1 MRWGKMVLFVLAAA
15 LAAGCGG
22 GLSPS
27 KSSSHR
33 QPAIS
38 GSSFPQALQATGRV
52 TVEEISYKGWQALRM
67 ENGLV
72 TVVAVPALGGRI
84 MEYKLG
90 DHPFLW
96 VNPDEFGKMYEPVT
110 SEEQR
115 QWHNFGGYKAWPAPQ
130 EQWGGPPDPLGSE
143 LDGGEWTSEIVSS
156 GGPVGEIEIVSPP
169 DDEVTGLQI
178 TRGILMFANT
188 TRVRVTET
196 FENVSDKPITWS
208 IWGVAQVP
216 GSLTPQDKFSE
227 QARIYFPLNPS
238 SRKPEGFWY
247 LSERQSEQFEPTG
260 DGQLMEVSYRGE
272 KAKIGADSMGGWIAY
287 VDGIH
292 EYAFVQRFTV
302 SELDDYPDDGATI
315 EVWTSGEDSYMEIEV
330 LSPLYTLQPN
340 EPISATQEWYAT
352 SLAGPIR
359 DTSEVAAI
367 REPLQV
373 ESVEAGLRLTGELGV
388 FAPGKIEIDLIDDAG
403 QPLSEVTTLAVD
415 PTQAVIVD
423 KTVPPVPGAV
433 AVRLRLVS
441 ERDAPIGEV
450 ARVPLVTKTA
460 QIP

>member
-1 MRWGKMVLFVLAAA
+1 M
-15 LAAGCGG
+15 
-22 GLSPS
+22 
-27 KSSSHR
+27 
-33 QPAIS
+33 
-38 GSSFPQALQATGRV
+38 
-52 TVEEISYKGWQALRM
+52 
-67 ENGLV
+67 
-72 TVVAVPALGGRI
+72 
-84 MEYKLG
+84 
-90 DHPFLW
+90 
-96 VNPDEFGKMYEPVT
+96 
-110 SEEQR
+110 
-115 QWHNFGGYKAWPAPQ
+115 
-130 EQWGGPPDPLGSE
+130 GPPDPLGSE
-143 LDGGEWTSEIVSS
+143 LVGGEWTSEIVSS
-156 GGPVGEIEIVSPP
+156 GGPVGEIELVSPP

-178 TRGILMFANT
+178 TRRILLFTNT
-188 TRVRVTET
+188 TRVQVTET
-196 FENVSDKPITWS
+196 FTNVSARPVTWS
-208 IWGVAQVP
+208 IWGVTQVP
-216 GSLTPQDKFSE
+216 GSLTSQDKFNE
-227 QARIYFPLNPS
+227 QARIYFPLDTD
-238 SRKPEGFWY
+238 SRRPEGFWY
-247 LSERQSEQFEPTG
+247 LTGGPSEQFQPID
-260 DGQLMEVSYRGE
+260 DGRLMEVSYRGE

-302 SELDDYPDDGATI
+302 SELGDYPDDGATI

-330 LSPLYTLQPN
+330 LSPLYTLQPD
-340 EPISATQEWYAT
+340 ESKSFEQEWYAT

-359 DTSEVAAI
+359 DSTDVAAI

-450 ARVPLVTKTA
+450 ARVPLATKTA